1 MSHEDK
7 HLSFGPKLGI
17 QLECPVIYP
26 TLVHLTK
33 NTPCNL
39 HAGSR
44 KSCTVY
50 PWKSAWSS
58 IPALELRSWYPW
70 RRTPLASWTQGH
82 EIMHSIPQE
91 QCMILD
97 PCVRASPLVLLTKNI
112 PCKLNARSRNH
123 ALYTPRKVRDVPTL
137 GIQLDSPLRYR
148 TPLTKN
154 TPSKLKARSRNH
166 ALYTPGRVHDLRSV
180 P

>member
-1 MSHEDK
+1 MCSLACHTRINTW
-7 HLSFGPKLGI
+7 FLGQNWVYNWNV
-17 QLECPVIYP
+17 QLY
-26 TLVHLTK
+26 TQHWYTWRR
-33 NTPCNL
+33 TDPCNL
-39 HAGSR
+39 HAGAR

-50 PWKSAWSS
+50 PWKSAWFS
-58 IPALELRSWYPW
+58 IRALERP
-70 RRTPLASWTQGH
+70 
-82 EIMHSIPQE
+82 
-91 QCMILD
+91 
-97 PCVRASPLVLLTKNI
+97 PLVPLTKDT
-112 PCKLNARSRNH
+112 PCKLKARSRNH